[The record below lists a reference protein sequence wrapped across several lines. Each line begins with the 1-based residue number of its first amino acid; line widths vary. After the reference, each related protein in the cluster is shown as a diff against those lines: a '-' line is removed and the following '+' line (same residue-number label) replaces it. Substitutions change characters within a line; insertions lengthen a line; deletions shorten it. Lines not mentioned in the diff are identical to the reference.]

1 MSTMKH
7 LLALPLLGLLA
18 ASPDTQQAPYCQN
31 DPTWSR
37 KLLIIA
43 EYDLDDADT
52 HWEVSFSES
61 KLEEL
66 RTDTGEVLEPEMFT
80 PEIVGPGDRDPR
92 VDGFKDLGE
101 GQRLMV
107 WEFYRPKQDWSSLVR
122 LAGSYELIHGGTEHW
137 IPVPVDGEPDAEPVP
152 WENEH
157 LAAAGFELKQ
167 GLRTVPQ
174 LQVKAKVAMGVLDEF
189 ILRDAEG
196 EELSS
201 RSSSGDLTTRT
212 EEWNMDEEH
221 DLSTL
226 QLVVRFEDGSELVVD
241 ELPDGPK
248 FQRIKGSEWK
258 KKKMVLE
265 VALVETLTAYTVGS
279 YTGHESGGPKSVA
292 AYRGYRWAD
301 SRGRDLDI
309 FTLSEGGG
317 SSRFSSSCPILTDPP
332 RGARLELGIL
342 VGARSER
349 VEFEFT
355 DLPAPR

>member
-1 MSTMKH
+1 MKT
-7 LLALPLLGLLA
+7 LLTVPLLGLLA
-18 ASPDTQQAPYCQN
+18 TSPDTQEAPYCQN

-52 HWEVSFSES
+52 HWEITFNES

-66 RTDTGEVLEPEMFT
+66 RTDTGEVLRPEMFT
-80 PEIVGPGDRDPR
+80 PEIVRPGDRDPR
-92 VDGFKDLGE
+92 VHGFEDLGE
-101 GQRLMV
+101 GEQLMV
-107 WEFYRPKQDWSSLVR
+107 WEFSRPKQDWKSLER
-122 LAGSYELIHGGTEHW
+122 LAGSYELTHGGTQHW
-137 IPVPVDGEPDAEPVP
+137 IPVPMDGEPDGEPVA
-152 WENEH
+152 WEDEH
-157 LAAAGFELKQ
+157 LAAAGFELKL
-167 GLRTVPQ
+167 GIKTVPQ

-196 EELSS
+196 EELFS
-201 RSSSGDLTTRT
+201 RSSGGDLTTRT
-212 EEWNMDEEH
+212 EEWNLDEEH

-265 VALVETLTAYTVGS
+265 IARVDTLAAYNEGPYTGHDAGGPKALTAYC
-279 YTGHESGGPKSVA
+279 
-292 AYRGYRWAD
+292 GYRWVD
-301 SRGRDLDI
+301 SKGRDLDI
-309 FTLSEGGG
+309 FTLSQAGGL
-317 SSRFSSSCPILTDPP
+317 SSFSSSCPIPTDLP
-332 RGARLELGIL
+332 RGARLEFGVL
-342 VGARSER
+342 VGATTER

-355 DLPAPR
+355 DLPAPK